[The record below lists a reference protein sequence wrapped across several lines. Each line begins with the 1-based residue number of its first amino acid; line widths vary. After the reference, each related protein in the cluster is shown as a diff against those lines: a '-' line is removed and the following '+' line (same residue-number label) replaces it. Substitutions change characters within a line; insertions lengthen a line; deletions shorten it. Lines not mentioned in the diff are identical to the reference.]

1 MLLKH
6 AVHVSISQMQVG
18 LRRSWRRVN
27 VPADIGSDIG
37 FQADIGSE
45 ADIGSDIGSEAQAG
59 PTGKTLLE
67 CHTFLYLI

>member
-18 LRRSWRRVN
+18 LKRSWRRVN
-27 VPADIGSDIG
+27 VPAE
-37 FQADIGSE
+37 IGSE

>member
-1 MLLKH
+1 MLLKL

-37 FQADIGSE
+37 FQADIGSDIGSE
-45 ADIGSDIGSEAQAG
+45 ADIGSDVGSEAQAG
-59 PTGKTLLE
+59 PTGK

>member
-1 MLLKH
+1 MLLKL

-27 VPADIGSDIG
+27 VPADIG
-37 FQADIGSE
+37 F
-45 ADIGSDIGSEAQAG
+45 DIGSEAQAG

>member
-1 MLLKH
+1 MLLKLV
-6 AVHVSISQMQVG
+6 VHVSISQMQVG
-18 LRRSWRRVN
+18 LKRSWRRVN
-27 VPADIGSDIG
+27 VPADIGSL
-37 FQADIGSE
+37 IGSE

>member
-1 MLLKH
+1 MLLKL

-18 LRRSWRRVN
+18 LKRSWRRVN

-37 FQADIGSE
+37 YE

>member
-1 MLLKH
+1 MLLKL

-18 LRRSWRRVN
+18 LKRSWRRVN
-27 VPADIGSDIG
+27 VP
-37 FQADIGSE
+37 ADIGSE